1 MVAEASS
8 TGAHP
13 VVFKSA
19 MSYDFAVLTPAAA
32 GSDDARAVSAA
43 ISVFEGSTSPGRRPN
58 SRLMDFLADLEAIR
72 AADGDSGWL
81 SVWPLDA
88 RADGIGLPT
97 TYPNV
102 DDNIVVL
109 LRIAARHGLVLVDLN
124 AGQVHRPA
132 PGEPVGVKAGDGTR
146 LGALT
151 HARLESLIHDLPS
164 SDPWIVLERAPEVYV
179 QTLRQDDGTYVLEH
193 RAGAAD
199 RLFGTTV
206 PDTPEVITRLW
217 AWLRRE
223 PRWDADLEWEPV
235 QL

>member
-1 MVAEASS
+1 MS
-8 TGAHP
+8 
-13 VVFKSA
+13 KSA
-19 MSYDFAVLTPAAA
+19 VSYDFAVLTPAAA
-32 GSDDARAVSAA
+32 GSDDASALSAA
-43 ISVFEGSTSPGRRPN
+43 ISVFEGDTSRGRRSD
-58 SRLMDFLADLEAIR
+58 SRLTAFLADLEAIG
-72 AADGDSGWL
+72 AADEDSGWL
-81 SVWPLDA
+81 SVWPLHA
-88 RADGIGLPT
+88 EADGIGLPT

-109 LRIAARHGLVLVDLN
+109 LRLAARHGLVLVDLN
-124 AGQVHRPA
+124 AGRVHRPA

-151 HARLESLIHDLPS
+151 YARLESLIHDLPS
-164 SDPWIVLERAPEVYV
+164 SDPWIVLERAPELYV

-199 RLFGTTV
+199 RHFGTSV

-223 PRWDADLEWEPV
+223 PNWDADLEWDPV